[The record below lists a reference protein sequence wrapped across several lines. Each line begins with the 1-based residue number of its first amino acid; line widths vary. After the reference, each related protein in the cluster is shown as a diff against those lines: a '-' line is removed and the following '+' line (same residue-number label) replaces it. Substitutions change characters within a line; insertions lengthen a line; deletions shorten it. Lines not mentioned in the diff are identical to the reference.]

1 MVVGF
6 FAGVRVSVT
15 ARDAVAAFLV
25 AAFVAGAFFA
35 GALVAGALVVGAFLA
50 AAVRPVGVRVGVA
63 VAAVSFFRAVR
74 AVVAVGLPPGVFAAL
89 APVARFVAA
98 ATFFAATF
106 FCIGA
111 FFAPTAFRAL
121 PFVASP
127 MSLLSA
133 ARRRAG
139 DLRCRLAAPVS
150 SPHPGSQT
158 RSVPTR
164 GGRAHSAPARP
175 EGRTGQLSR
184 NVWVCGLSIGRRRA
198 PAVSAPLNRST
209 STPREM
215 SLAMIS
221 PLYQYVDHW
230 LDRMS

>member
-1 MVVGF
+1 MVVAF
-6 FAGVRVSVT
+6 LAGARVSVT

-35 GALVAGALVVGAFLA
+35 GALVAGALVVGAFFA

-106 FCIGA
+106 CCIGA

-127 MSLLSA
+127 MSLPSA
-133 ARRRAG
+133 TRRRAG
-139 DLRCRLAAPVS
+139 DL
-150 SPHPGSQT
+150 Q
-158 RSVPTR
+158 VPAGGAGVFPPPRQPNSIGDER
-164 GGRAHSAPARP
+164 GGRAPSGARP
-175 EGRTGQLSR
+175 PGGAGQ
-184 NVWVCGLSIGRRRA
+184 
-198 PAVSAPLNRST
+198 VS
-209 STPREM
+209 
-215 SLAMIS
+215 
-221 PLYQYVDHW
+221 
-230 LDRMS
+230 